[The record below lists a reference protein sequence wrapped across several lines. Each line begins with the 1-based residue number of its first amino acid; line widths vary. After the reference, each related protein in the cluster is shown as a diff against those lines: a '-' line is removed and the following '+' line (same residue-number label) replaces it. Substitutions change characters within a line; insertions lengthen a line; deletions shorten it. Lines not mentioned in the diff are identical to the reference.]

1 MSNFDYIIKDD
12 IKKHNPNWWDIYDFE
27 VLDLEKQMHSLS

>member
-12 IKKHNPNWWDIYDFE
+12 IKKHNPNWWDIHDHPYRIY
-27 VLDLEKQMHSLS
+27 